1 MLFPRNTWIFVQ
13 FALWMGYCM
22 SYFHLHVF
30 VWMISCFF
38 VSYDKFL
45 AMWVVTEFFRFSKV
59 ESVSAFFFS
68 LQLLLSDWYYCV
80 ICVLAAKKVC
90 SCEKSRLV
98 ENRLQSS
105 LFYFVFELLHIV
117 FSKLVLLIS
126 VTTLTSGIF
135 THTTTNVSLTLS
147 MAAWVWMLP
156 LTKNQFH
163 HRCSLDVFGNLHAS
177 CFKNTPEHLLSLS
190 ARLSK
195 SSHRRFFIKR
205 FS

>member
-1 MLFPRNTWIFVQ
+1 MFFCVIWQIFSNVS
-13 FALWMGYCM
+13 GYR
-22 SYFHLHVF
+22 VF
-30 VWMISCFF
+30 SLLKSRKCFCFF
-38 VSYDKFL
+38 FFAATSIKWLVLLRDMCISGEKSLFVRKKSTSGKPAYD
-45 AMWVVTEFFRFSKV
+45 
-59 ESVSAFFFS
+59 
-68 LQLLLSDWYYCV
+68 
-80 ICVLAAKKVC
+80 VLAAKIVC

-117 FSKLVLLIS
+117 FRKLVLLIS

-135 THTTTNVSLTLS
+135 THTTANVSLTLS

-163 HRCSLDVFGNLHAS
+163 HRCSLDVFGHLHAS

-190 ARLSK
+190 ARLPK